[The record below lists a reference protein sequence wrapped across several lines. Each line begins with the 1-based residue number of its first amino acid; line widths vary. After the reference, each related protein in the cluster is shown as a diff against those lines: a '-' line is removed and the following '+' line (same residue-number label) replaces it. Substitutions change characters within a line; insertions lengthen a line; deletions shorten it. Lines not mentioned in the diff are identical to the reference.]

1 MEPGIWNLLSLSCPQ
16 QPRQAILESG
26 IWNLLCALVNA
37 PRRSELESGNWNLPF
52 WNFGPLRS
60 RRWPA
65 CDSGNWNLL
74 GCAEGSRTYEKD
86 HLQPSLPSARHALP
100 SHARGRCGN
109 LEAGNLEAGMCK
121 NRPTVTNTATKVE
134 RLPGVHLAR
143 VARSR
148 QHPVLN
154 VTPEL
159 SHRLLRSVAGLRITP
174 EHADEARDTRWT
186 TDSAARLIPY
196 RLRVGSAHA
205 PI

>member
-1 MEPGIWNLLSLSCPQ
+1 MCLGERSEEERVGIWK
-16 QPRQAILESG
+16 LESAV
-26 IWNLLCALVNA
+26 L
-37 PRRSELESGNWNLPF
+37 ELRP
-52 WNFGPLRS
+52 S

-134 RLPGVHLAR
+134 RLPDVHLAR

-159 SHRLLRSVAGLRITP
+159 SHRLLRSVAGLCITP